1 MLSSPLATVGH
12 VKRTA
17 AEYLAWEKTQ
27 PMKHEFFDGEVL
39 ARPIE
44 SPRHYALCVGAI
56 IALNGAVNGALRG
69 RSYLGLMADRQ
80 IVVGEGACYAYPD
93 VGAVI
98 GEVQLCEGTRDAV
111 ANPTILVE
119 VLSQGTERYDRGLKW
134 LSYQRLPSLT
144 DYVLVSQSA
153 VRIEHYRR
161 DAGSRW
167 SYRSFGPGER
177 LALTEG
183 VVLDVD
189 AIFAGVFKLF
199 GD

>member
-1 MLSSPLATVGH
+1 MLSSPVATVGN

-27 PMKHEFFDGEVL
+27 PIKHELFDGEVL

-44 SPRHYALCVGAI
+44 SSKHYALCVGTI
-56 IALNGAVNGALRG
+56 IALNAALRG
-69 RSYLGLMADRQ
+69 RDFVGLMADRQ
-80 IVVGEGACYAYPD
+80 IVIGDGTCYAYPD

-98 GEVQLCEGTRDAV
+98 GEVELGDGTRNV
-111 ANPTILVE
+111 IANPTILAE
-119 VLSQGTERYDRGLKW
+119 VLSQGTERHDRGLKW
-134 LSYQRLPSLT
+134 LSYQRLPSLA
-144 DYVLVSQSA
+144 DYLLVSQSA
-153 VRIEHYRR
+153 VRIEHFRR

-167 SYRSFGPGER
+167 SYRAFGPGER
-177 LALTEG
+177 LALTDG

-189 AIFAGVFKLF
+189 AIFAGVLKLF